1 MLKFGYLIGL
11 VLFAVPLFAA
21 DTTHLEMGLSLY
33 GNAAESKDT
42 QSRIAGTEIEA
53 RFEHTF
59 SEALTSRLSGGF
71 QLETGAARARWA
83 EDFRPR
89 QIARLREAQLLFSPL
104 QRLVF
109 TLGAVDQ
116 LRWKSPL
123 LLQRQS
129 FPSLVEA
136 FAFQTGSWQFGL
148 EAEQAV
154 ANDTSSLQP
163 FGNWAVG
170 MPAFY
175 LERLSAEYAPH
186 DRFSLGGF
194 VSHFAFDNLSGPS
207 AFQAQFN
214 GNSVTGIGPGTLY
227 QFGFQ
232 GFETGFALK
241 ALVGRLR
248 SEIGGALLT
257 NTLAPENRNT
267 GWRVYAKAAWR
278 VSPSLSLTPEVELFR
293 AESDLAPA
301 FYNDRVFGHGN
312 RRGFGALLTADWS
325 KAQATLRWVHSSV
338 ILTNPY
344 QSDLDWVQFQLSTHY
359 DVF

>member
-1 MLKFGYLIGL
+1 MFKPANFIALALC
-11 VLFAVPLFAA
+11 AAPLFAA
-21 DTTHLEMGLSLY
+21 DTTRLEMGLSLY
-33 GNAAESKDT
+33 GNAAESKET

-59 SEALTSRLSGGF
+59 SESLTTRLSGGF

-89 QIARLREAQLLFSPL
+89 QIARLREAQLVFSPF
-104 QRLVF
+104 REISVTF
-109 TLGAVDQ
+109 GAVDQ
-116 LRWKSPL
+116 LRWRSPL

-129 FPSLVEA
+129 FPALVESVGY
-136 FAFQTGSWQFGL
+136 QWGSWRFGL

-163 FGNWAVG
+163 FGNWASG

-175 LERLSAEYAPH
+175 LERLTAEYAPH
-186 DRFSLGGF
+186 DRFSAAGY

-232 GFETGFALK
+232 GFETGVALK
-241 ALVGRLR
+241 ALWGSVRT
-248 SEIGGALLT
+248 EMGAAFLT
-257 NTLAPENRNT
+257 NSLAPQNRNA
-267 GWRVYAKAAWR
+267 GWRVYTKALWNL
-278 VSPSLSLTPEVELFR
+278 SPTFGLTPEMELFR

-312 RRGFGALLTADWS
+312 RRGFGALLTAEWT

-338 ILTNPY
+338 ILSNPY
-344 QSDLDWVQFQLSTHY
+344 QSDLDWVQFSLTTHY

>member
-1 MLKFGYLIGL
+1 MRKVCFIATLLCAG
-11 VLFAVPLFAA
+11 PLALA

-33 GNAAESKDT
+33 GNAAESKET

-59 SEALTSRLSGGF
+59 SETLKTRLSGGF

-89 QIARLREAQLLFSPL
+89 QIARLREAQIVYSPL
-104 QRLVF
+104 KALGITF
-109 TLGAVDQ
+109 GAVDQ
-116 LRWKSPL
+116 LRWRSPL

-129 FPSLVEA
+129 FPALLESVG
-136 FAFQTGSWQFGL
+136 FQTGPWRFQI

-163 FGNWAVG
+163 FGNWASG

-175 LERLSAEYAPH
+175 LERLSAEYSPDA
-186 DRFSLGGF
+186 RFSLGGF

-232 GFETGFALK
+232 GFESGFAVKTLLGK
-241 ALVGRLR
+241 VP
-248 SEIGGALLT
+248 SEIGGAYLA
-257 NTLAPENRNT
+257 NALAPQNRNA
-267 GWRVYAKAAWR
+267 GWRVYTKASWKL
-278 VSPSLSLTPEVELFR
+278 SPSFSLTPEMELFR

-312 RRGFGALLTADWS
+312 RRGFGALITADWS
-325 KAQATLRWVHSSV
+325 KAQAVVRWVHSSV
-338 ILTNPY
+338 LSSNPY
-344 QSDLDWVQFQLSTHY
+344 QSDLDWVQFSFSTHY